1 MGAIMDK
8 ETRTRTI
15 KEWAELSGINP
26 DTARRI
32 VARKSGTTAGQK
44 TMLTPD
50 QWEAWKPGHNP
61 DKTRTA
67 TKEKTISSIVPTG
80 EKRAMKKE
88 ASPAPV
94 VDPEAWKMP
103 SFSSIRYALLDIIL
117 IGIVLGHAGLI
128 WYDCAT
134 LWDTPGYYAGG
145 MAFFIIVAAVM
156 LSTMQIKNISSQ
168 YGLVL
173 ALLVDASAGWVHYP
187 VFQTY
192 RVSDDIT
199 LALVIFLC
207 AMSFGALFLYRHQ
220 KNN

>member
-1 MGAIMDK
+1 MGAIVDK

-67 TKEKTISSIVPTG
+67 TKEKTISSIAPTG

-94 VDPEAWKMP
+94 VHEAILEMP
-103 SFSSIRYALLDIIL
+103 SFSSIRSACLDMLL
-117 IGIVLGHAGLI
+117 IGIAAGHAILI
-128 WYDCAT
+128 WYDCFT
-134 LWDTPGYYAGG
+134 LWGTPGLIGG
-145 MAFFIIVAAVM
+145 GLAFGIVLATIM
-156 LSTMQIKNISSQ
+156 LATDPTKNVTSQ
-168 YGLVL
+168 Y
-173 ALLVDASAGWVHYP
+173 ALLFALVVDAGAFWVHYP
-187 VFQTY
+187 VFSEYDAPEGVT
-192 RVSDDIT
+192 V
-199 LALVIFLC
+199 ALCVFLC
-207 AMSFGALFLYRHQ
+207 AMSWGALFLYRHQ